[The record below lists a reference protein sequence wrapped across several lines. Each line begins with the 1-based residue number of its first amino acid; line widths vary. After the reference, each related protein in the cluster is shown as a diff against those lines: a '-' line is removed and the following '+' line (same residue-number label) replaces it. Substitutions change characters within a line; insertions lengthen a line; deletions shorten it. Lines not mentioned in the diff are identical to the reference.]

1 MNEEKQVQ
9 PVKNELPVLKEKLS
23 PAQLTKAQELARQLE
38 DGKTNT
44 VLNYGK
50 DVQEQMSS
58 FTDTVLVN
66 VRNKDTG
73 EVGDSLRSLVANL
86 NEANPE
92 KLKGQRGG
100 ILRFFGK
107 IKTSVFE
114 MTAKYQEVSVQIEKV
129 SQNLASQET
138 KLLHDNDVLD
148 EMYQANMDYY
158 DSLNILLAGGQM
170 RLEALDKEITD
181 LQAKVNEVD
190 ANQMEIQALQDKQ
203 ANRERLAQRLNDLM
217 LTREITIQ
225 QAPQIRLIQNAN
237 SILSEKIQS
246 SITTAIPLWKNQV
259 AIAISIL
266 RQKDA
271 VNAQN
276 AVADATNDLLKKN
289 SQMLRQSSVEV
300 AQAVQR
306 GVVDVDTLKET
317 QANLIATIKDV
328 MDVQAAGEAK
338 RRNVQNE
345 LASLDN
351 NLKATLTTI
360 QSKQPLNGPETEGQQ
375 DE

>member
-181 LQAKVNEVD
+181 LQAKVSGVD
-190 ANQMEIQALQDKQ
+190 ANQMDIQALQDKQ

-266 RQKDA
+266 RQKDP

>member
-181 LQAKVNEVD
+181 LQAKVSGVD

>member
-9 PVKNELPVLKEKLS
+9 PVKNELPALKEKLS
-23 PAQLTKAQELARQLE
+23 AAQFSKAQQLAAQLE

-50 DVQEQMSS
+50 EVQEQMSS

-107 IKTSVFE
+107 IKASVFE

-129 SQNLASQET
+129 SQNLAAQET

-148 EMYQANMDYY
+148 EMYQANMNYY
-158 DSLNILLAGGQM
+158 DSLNVLLAGGQM
-170 RLEALDKEITD
+170 RLESLDKEIAE
-181 LQAKVNEVD
+181 LQTKVADAD
-190 ANQMEIQALQDKQ
+190 ANQMEIQLLQDKQ

-276 AVADATNDLLKKN
+276 AVADATNDLLRKN

-345 LASLDN
+345 LTSLDN
-351 NLKATLTTI
+351 NLKATLTTM
-360 QSKQPLNGPETEGQQ
+360 QSKQIDAPKTVGHQ